1 MVAAEAH
8 PITDDTVKS
17 RLYWRCRR
25 GMLEL
30 DLLLQG
36 FVLNGYDALMEN
48 EKYDFE
54 RLLETAD
61 QELLEL
67 LLAQKETE
75 DPALVNVITKIRNAA

>member
-1 MVAAEAH
+1 MSKPESLQLTA
-8 PITDDTVKS
+8 KS

-36 FVLNGYDALMEN
+36 FVRNGYDALSES
-48 EKYDFE
+48 EKQDFE

-67 LLAQKETE
+67 LLEQRETE
-75 DPALVNVITKIRNAA
+75 DIRLTNVISKIRSAA

>member
-1 MVAAEAH
+1 MTASEPSTV
-8 PITDDTVKS
+8 VKS

-67 LLAQKETE
+67 LLAQKESE
-75 DPALVNVITKIRNAA
+75 DPALANVIAKIRNAA

>member
-1 MVAAEAH
+1 MVVAQLPLIDA
-8 PITDDTVKS
+8 TVKS

-36 FVLNGYDALMEN
+36 FVSNGYDALTDA
-48 EKYDFE
+48 EKHDFE

-67 LLAQKETE
+67 LLEQQETE
-75 DPALVNVITKIRNAA
+75 DLALANVIAKIRSAA